1 MRANLTVKSEMSVIN
16 KIRERSGLAVGVIAV
31 SLLLFIVG
39 GDLLGG
45 RSRLFGGNQQEVGVI
60 DGQSIDY
67 QDFNAKVDEIRA
79 QYEQQTGRA
88 PAEQEMGQIREQ
100 AWNQMLF
107 EIAYQKQFDKLG
119 LKVSPEEL
127 VDMVQGNNIS
137 PTVRQ
142 AFTNPQ
148 TGVFDKSSIISYLK
162 GLKNLPLQQQAA
174 WASFEDNLKSNRLRE
189 KYEGLMTMS
198 VFATTAEAQKEYQ
211 AQNAKANVKFLFV
224 PYYAINDTTVKV
236 TDSQL
241 QTYLDKHKDEYPGTD
256 SRSIQY
262 VTFSVAP
269 SKEDSATLYTEIK
282 SLARGLGA
290 AQNDSVFA
298 QQNSDVRVPLY
309 LTAGEMPQQLQDAI
323 PTFAP
328 GGIYGPFRE
337 GNTYFIYKYGG
348 TKRDTSFT
356 ARASHILIQTKGLAD
371 SAKADARRRAEGILK
386 QIQGGASF
394 EALAQTNSDD
404 GSRSAGGDLGYFKN
418 NGQMVKP
425 FEAAVFGATSEGLI
439 PRLIETEF
447 GYHIIKVTEPKTNV
461 LYRIAAIGKT
471 IAPSQT
477 TRDEALRKA
486 DQFASDVQTKAEF
499 DAKVKEDKGLVMAT
513 AERIPEGAAQINA
526 LTGTE
531 VRQIVRWAFNDKTD
545 VGAVSEPFEV
555 GDQYVI
561 AVLTNKTDKD
571 KITVDDYRNELTAKV
586 RNELKGEQIIS
597 KLGNATGTLE
607 SIAQKYGSGA
617 LVETAEDV
625 NLATGFLRSAG
636 VDPVALGKAFGLK
649 PGKRSKP
656 FIGEGGVLMMET
668 TSITPAPAVA
678 DYAMYKTQI
687 QQNNT
692 SRISLYI
699 NEAIKDA
706 AKVEDKRA
714 KFY

>member
-1 MRANLTVKSEMSVIN
+1 MSVIN
-16 KIRERSGLAVGVIAV
+16 KIRERSGLAVGIIAL
-31 SLLLFIVG
+31 SLILFIVG

-45 RSRLFGGNQQEVGVI
+45 RSLLFGGNQQEVGKI
-60 DGQSIDY
+60 SGQSIDY
-67 QDFNAKVDEIRA
+67 QEYNAKVDELRA
-79 QYEQQTGRA
+79 QFEQQSGRA
-88 PAEQEMGQIREQ
+88 PAEQDMAQLREQ
-100 AWNQMLF
+100 AWNQLLF
-107 EIAYQKQFDKLG
+107 EIAYQKEFDKLG

-137 PTVRQ
+137 PAVRQ

-148 TGVFDKSSIISYLK
+148 TGVFDKSAIINYLK
-162 GLKNLPLQQQAA
+162 GLKNLPPQQQAS
-174 WASFEDNLKSNRLRE
+174 WASFEKNLNSDRLRD
-189 KYEGLMTMS
+189 KYEGLMRLS
-198 VFATTAEAQKEYQ
+198 IFATTAEAQKEYQ
-211 AQNAKANVKFLFV
+211 AQNAKADVKFLFV
-224 PYYAINDTTVKV
+224 PYYTINDTTVKV

-241 QTYLDKHKDEYPGTD
+241 KDYLDKHKDEYPGVN
-256 SRSIQY
+256 SRSLQY

-269 SKEDSATLYTEIK
+269 SKEDSATLYNQIK

-290 AQNDSVFA
+290 ATNDSVFA

-309 LTAGEMPQQLQDAI
+309 LTAGEMPEQLRASI
-323 PTFAP
+323 PTFSP

-348 TKRDTSFT
+348 TKKDTSFT
-356 ARASHILIQTKGLAD
+356 ARASHILIRPTAQTD
-371 SAKADARRRAEGILK
+371 SAKAVARRRAEDILK

-394 EALAQTNSDD
+394 EALAQTNSAD
-404 GSRSAGGDLGYFKN
+404 GSAQNGGDLGYFKN

-425 FEAAVFGATSEGLI
+425 FESAVFGATTAGVL
-439 PRLIETEF
+439 PRVVETDF
-447 GYHIIKVTEPKTNV
+447 GYHIIKVTQPKTNV

-486 DQFASDVQTKAEF
+486 DQFASEVQTKEAF
-499 DAKVKEDKGLVMAT
+499 DAKVKEDKSLVVAT
-513 AERIPEGAAQINA
+513 ADRIPENASTINA
-526 LTGTE
+526 LTDART
-531 VRQIVRWAFNDKTD
+531 IVRWAFDDKTD
-545 VGAVSEPFEV
+545 LNAVSEPFEI

-571 KITVDDYRNELTAKV
+571 EVKVDDYRSELTAKV
-586 RNELKGEQIIS
+586 RNELKGEQIMT
-597 KLGNATGTLE
+597 KLGNASGSLE
-607 SIAQKYGSGA
+607 AIAQKYGAGA
-617 LVETAEDV
+617 LVETVEDV

-656 FIGEGGVLMMET
+656 FAGEGGVLIMET
-668 TSITPAPAVA
+668 TRLTPAPAIA
-678 DYAMYKTQI
+678 DYSLYKTQL

-692 SRISLYI
+692 SRVSFYI
-699 NEAIKDA
+699 NEAIKEA
-706 AKVEDKRA
+706 AKVEDRRA

>member
-1 MRANLTVKSEMSVIN
+1 MSVIN

-31 SLLLFIVG
+31 SLILFIVG

-45 RSRLFGGNQQEVGVI
+45 RSTLFGGNQQKIGEI
-60 DGQSIDY
+60 AGQSIDY
-67 QDFNAKVDEIRA
+67 PEFNAKVDELRE
-79 QYEQQTGRA
+79 QYQQQTGRA
-88 PAEQEMGQIREQ
+88 PADQELAQIREQ
-100 AWNQMLF
+100 AWNQLLF
-107 EIAYQKQFDKLG
+107 DIAYQKQFDKLG
-119 LKVSPEEL
+119 LKVSSEEL

-137 PTVRQ
+137 PQVRQ

-148 TGVFDKSSIISYLK
+148 TGVFDKSSIVSYLK
-162 GLKNLPLQQQAA
+162 GLKNLPPQQQAA
-174 WASFEDNLKSNRLRE
+174 WASFEKNLSAERLRE
-189 KYEGLMTMS
+189 KYQGLMAMS
-198 VFATTAEAQKEYQ
+198 VFATTAEAEKEYQ

-224 PYYAINDTTVKV
+224 PFYTINDTTVKV

-241 QTYLDKHKDEYPGTD
+241 QGYLDKHKDEYPGTD

-269 SKEDSATLYTEIK
+269 SKDDSATLYSEIK
-282 SLARGLGA
+282 TLARGLGA
-290 AQNDSVFA
+290 AKNDSTFA
-298 QQNSDVRVPLY
+298 QQNTDVRVPLY
-309 LTAGEMPQQLQDAI
+309 LTAGEMPEQLQDAI
-323 PTFAP
+323 PSFAP

-337 GNTYFIYKYGG
+337 QNTYFIYKYGG
-348 TKRDTSFT
+348 TKKDTSYT

-394 EALAQTNSDD
+394 EALAQSNSDD
-404 GSRSAGGDLGYFKN
+404 GSRSVGGDLGYFKD

-425 FEAAVFGATSEGLI
+425 FESAVFGATSGGLI

-447 GYHIIKVTEPKTNV
+447 GYHIIKVTEPKTNT

-471 IAPSQT
+471 INPSQA

-486 DQFASDVQTKAEF
+486 DQFAADVQTKSAF
-499 DAKVKEDKGLVMAT
+499 DAKVKEDKSIVVAT
-513 AERIPEGAAQINA
+513 AERIPEGANQINA
-526 LTGTE
+526 LAGSE
-531 VRQIVRWAFNDKTD
+531 VRQIVRWAFDDKTEVGD
-545 VGAVSEPFEV
+545 VHEPFEV

-571 KITVDDYRNELTAKV
+571 DVKVEDYRNELTAKV
-586 RNELKGEQIIS
+586 RNEQKGEQIMG
-597 KLGNATGTLE
+597 KLANANGSLE
-607 SIAQKYGSGA
+607 NIAQKYGSGA

-636 VDPVALGKAFGLK
+636 VDPTALGRAFGLK

-656 FIGEGGVLMMET
+656 FIGDGGVLMMET
-668 TSITPAPAVA
+668 TSLTSAPAIA
-678 DYAMYKTQI
+678 DYNLYKTQI
-687 QQNNT
+687 QQNVQ
-692 SRISLYI
+692 SRLGLSI
-699 NEAIKDA
+699 NEAIKEA
-706 AKVEDKRA
+706 AKVDDRRA

>member
-1 MRANLTVKSEMSVIN
+1 MSVIN
-16 KIRERSGLAVGVIAV
+16 KIRERSGLAVGIIAV
-31 SLLLFIVG
+31 SLILFIVG

-45 RSRLFGGNQQEVGVI
+45 RSLLFGGNQQEVGVI
-60 DGQSIDY
+60 AGQSIEY
-67 QDFNAKVDEIRA
+67 QEFNAKVDQLRV
-79 QYEQQTGRA
+79 QFEQQSGRPPVDQDLA
-88 PAEQEMGQIREQ
+88 QIREQ

-107 EIAYQKQFDKLG
+107 EIAYQKEFDKLG
-119 LKVSPEEL
+119 LKVSSEEL

-137 PTVRQ
+137 PAVRQ

-162 GLKNLPLQQQAA
+162 GLKNLPAQQQAS
-174 WASFEDNLKSNRLRE
+174 WASFEKNLNSDRLRT
-189 KYEGLMTMS
+189 KYESLMRLS

-211 AQNAKANVKFLFV
+211 AQNAKANVEFLFV

-236 TDSQL
+236 TDTQL
-241 QTYLDKHKDEYPGTD
+241 QDYLTKHKDEYPGSD

-269 SKEDSATLYTEIK
+269 SKDDSAALYNQIK

-290 AQNDSVFA
+290 ATNDSTFA

-309 LTAGEMPQQLQDAI
+309 LTAGEMPEQLRASI
-323 PTFAP
+323 PTFSS

-348 TKRDTSFT
+348 TKKDTSFT

-404 GSRSAGGDLGYFKN
+404 GSRSVGGDLGYFKN

-425 FEAAVFGATSEGLI
+425 FESAIFGATSAGLI
-439 PRLIETEF
+439 PRLVETEF
-447 GYHIIKVTEPKTNV
+447 GYHIIKVTQPKTNV
-461 LYRIAAIGKT
+461 LYRIAAIGKSIT
-471 IAPSQT
+471 PSQI
-477 TRDEALRKA
+477 TRDDALRKA
-486 DQFASDVQTKAEF
+486 DQFASDVRTKEAF
-499 DAKVKEDKGLVMAT
+499 DAKIKEDKSLVVAT
-513 AERIPEGAAQINA
+513 ADRLPEGANQINA
-526 LTGTE
+526 LTGSE
-531 VRQIVRWAFNDKTD
+531 VRQIIRWAFNDKTD
-545 VGAVSEPFEV
+545 INAVSEPFEV

-561 AVLTNKTDKD
+561 AVLTNKTAKD
-571 KITVDDYRNELTAKV
+571 KVDVSDFRSELTAKV
-586 RNELKGEQIIS
+586 RNELKGEQIIA
-597 KLGNATGTLE
+597 KLGNATGSLE
-607 SIAQKYGSGA
+607 SIAQKYGAGA
-617 LVETAEDV
+617 LVENVDDV

-649 PGKRSKP
+649 SGKRTKP
-656 FIGEGGVLMMET
+656 FVGEGGVLIMET
-668 TSITPAPAVA
+668 TTLTPAPTVA
-678 DYAMYKTQI
+678 DYALYKTQI

-692 SRISLYI
+692 SRIGFYI

>member
-1 MRANLTVKSEMSVIN
+1 MSVIN

-45 RSRLFGGNQQEVGVI
+45 RSRLFGSNQQEVGEI

-88 PAEQEMGQIREQ
+88 PVDQEMAQIREQ
-100 AWNQMLF
+100 AWNQLLF

-119 LKVSPEEL
+119 LKVSNEEL

-137 PTVRQ
+137 PAVRQ

-162 GLKNLPLQQQAA
+162 GIKNMPLQQQAA
-174 WASFEDNLKSNRLRE
+174 WASFENNLSSTRLRD
-189 KYEGLMTMS
+189 KYEGLMRLS

-211 AQNAKANVKFLFV
+211 AQNARANVKFLFV
-224 PYYAINDTTVKV
+224 PFYTINDTTVKV

-241 QTYLDKHKDEYPGTD
+241 QSYLDKHKDEYPGAD

-269 SKEDSATLYTEIK
+269 SKEDSAALYSDIK
-282 SLARGLGA
+282 RLARDLGTA
-290 AQNDSVFA
+290 KNDSAFA

-309 LTAGEMPQQLQDAI
+309 LTAGEMPEQLREAI
-323 PTFAP
+323 PTFTP

-348 TKRDTSFT
+348 TKRDTSYT

-404 GSRSAGGDLGYFKN
+404 GSRSVGGDLGYFKN

-425 FEAAVFGATSEGLI
+425 FEEAVFGATSAGLI
-439 PRLIETEF
+439 PRLVETEF
-447 GYHIIKVTEPKTNV
+447 GYHIIKVTQPKTNM
-461 LYRIAAIGKT
+461 LYRVAAIGKT

-486 DQFASDVQTKAEF
+486 DQFASDVHSKEEF
-499 DAKVKEDKGLVMAT
+499 DAKVKEDKSLVMAT
-513 AERIPEGAAQINA
+513 ADRIPEGAAQINA
-526 LTGTE
+526 LSGSE
-531 VRQIVRWAFNDKTD
+531 VRQIVRWAFNDKTNIGD
-545 VGAVSEPFEV
+545 VSEPFEV

-571 KITVDDYRNELTAKV
+571 KVTVEDYRAELTAKV
-586 RNELKGEQIIS
+586 RNELKGEQIIN
-597 KLGNATGTLE
+597 KLGNASGSLE

-617 LVETAEDV
+617 LVETADDV

-636 VDPVALGKAFGLK
+636 VDAVALGKAFGLK
-649 PGKRSKP
+649 VGQRSKP
-656 FIGEGGVLMMET
+656 FVGEGGVLIMEL
-668 TSITPAPAVA
+668 TSLNAAPAIA
-678 DYAMYKTQI
+678 DYSMYKTQI
-687 QQNNT
+687 QQNTT
-692 SRISLYI
+692 SRIGFYI

-706 AKVEDKRA
+706 AKVEDRRA

>member
-1 MRANLTVKSEMSVIN
+1 MSVIN

-31 SLLLFIVG
+31 SLILFIVG

-45 RSRLFGGNQQEVGVI
+45 RSLLFGGDQQKVGEI
-60 DGQSIDY
+60 AGQSIDY
-67 QDFNAKVDEIRA
+67 QDFNAKVDELRA

-88 PAEQEMGQIREQ
+88 PADQEMTQIREQ
-100 AWNQMLF
+100 AWNQLLF
-107 EIAYQKQFDKLG
+107 EIAYQKEFDKLG
-119 LKVSPEEL
+119 LKVSSEEL

-137 PTVRQ
+137 PAVRQ

-162 GLKNLPLQQQAA
+162 GLKNLPPQQQAA
-174 WASFEDNLKSNRLRE
+174 WASFEKNLSSDRLRE
-189 KYEGLMTMS
+189 KFEGLMRLS
-198 VFATTAEAQKEYQ
+198 VYATTAEAQKEYQ
-211 AQNAKANVKFLFV
+211 AQNTKANVKFLFV
-224 PYYAINDTTVKV
+224 PYYTINDTTVKV

-241 QTYLDKHKDEYPGTD
+241 EEYLNKHKDDYPGSD

-269 SKEDSATLYTEIK
+269 SKEDSATLYNEIK

-290 AQNDSVFA
+290 AQNDSTFA

-309 LTAGEMPQQLQDAI
+309 MTAGEMPEQLRASI

-348 TKRDTSFT
+348 SKKDTNFT

-394 EALAQTNSDD
+394 EALAQTNSQD
-404 GSRSAGGDLGYFKN
+404 GSAQAGGDLGYFKN

-425 FEAAVFGATSEGLI
+425 FEAAVFGATSAGLI
-439 PRLIETEF
+439 PRLVETEF
-447 GYHIIKVTEPKTNV
+447 GYHIIKVTEPKSNV
-461 LYRIAAIGKT
+461 LYRVAAIGKT

-486 DQFASDVQTKAEF
+486 DQFAADVHTKADF
-499 DAKVKEDKGLVMAT
+499 DAKIKEDKSLVMAT
-513 AERIPEGAAQINA
+513 ADRIPEGAAQINA
-526 LTGTE
+526 LTGQE
-531 VRQIVRWAFNDKTD
+531 VRQIVRWAYNDKTD
-545 VGAVSEPFEV
+545 IGDVSEPFEV

-561 AVLTNKTDKD
+561 AVLTNKTNKD
-571 KITVDDYRNELTAKV
+571 KVTVDDYRNELTAKV
-586 RNELKGEQIIS
+586 RNELKAQQIIS
-597 KLGNATGTLE
+597 KLGAATGE
-607 SIAQKYGSGA
+607 FDAIAEKYGSGA
-617 LVETAEDV
+617 LVETADDI

-656 FIGEGGVLMMET
+656 FAGEGGVLVMET
-668 TSITPAPAVA
+668 TSLTPAPTVA
-678 DYAMYKTQI
+678 DYNMYKTQL

-692 SRISLYI
+692 SRVGFYI
-699 NEAIKDA
+699 NEAIKEA
-706 AKVEDKRA
+706 AKVEDRRA

>member
-1 MRANLTVKSEMSVIN
+1 MSVIN
-16 KIRERSGLAVGVIAV
+16 KIRERSGLAVGIIAV

-45 RSRLFGGNQQEVGVI
+45 RSTLFGGNQQEVGEI
-60 DGQSIDY
+60 AGQTIDY
-67 QDFNAKVDEIRA
+67 PEFNAKVDQLRA
-79 QYEQQTGRA
+79 QFEQQAGRA
-88 PAEQEMGQIREQ
+88 PAEQDLAQIREQ
-100 AWNQMLF
+100 AWNQFIF

-137 PTVRQ
+137 PSVRQ
-142 AFTNPQ
+142 AFTNPE
-148 TGVFDKSSIISYLK
+148 TGVFDKSTIINYLK
-162 GLKNLPLQQQAA
+162 GLKNLPPQQQAA
-174 WASFEDNLKSNRLRE
+174 WASFEQNLSSDRLRE
-189 KYEGLMTMS
+189 KYEGLMRLS

-211 AQNAKANVKFLFV
+211 AQNTKANVKFLYV
-224 PYYAINDTTVKV
+224 PFYAVNDTAIKV

-241 QTYLDKHKDEYPGTD
+241 KDYLDKHKEDYPGAN

-262 VTFSVAP
+262 VTFSIAP
-269 SKEDSATLYTEIK
+269 SKEDSATLYNDIK

-290 AQNDSVFA
+290 AKNDSTFA

-309 LTAGEMPQQLQDAI
+309 LTAGEMPEQLRAAI

-348 TKRDTSFT
+348 TKKDTSFT
-356 ARASHILIQTKGLAD
+356 ARASHILISTQRAQGD
-371 SAKADARRRAEGILK
+371 SAKASARRRAEDLLR

-394 EALAQTNSDD
+394 EALAQQFSED
-404 GSRSAGGDLGYFKN
+404 GSRAQGGDLGYFKN

-425 FEAAVFGATSEGLI
+425 FESAVFGATSAGLI
-439 PRLIETEF
+439 PRVIETDF
-447 GYHIIKVTEPKTNV
+447 GYHIINVTQPKTNT

-471 IAPSQT
+471 INPSQT

-486 DQFASDVQTKAEF
+486 DQFASEANTKEEF
-499 DAKVKEDKGLVMAT
+499 DAKVKEDKSLVVAT
-513 AERIPEGAAQINA
+513 AERIPENANQINA
-526 LTGTE
+526 LSDA
-531 VRQIVRWAFNDKTD
+531 RSIVRWAFDSKTD
-545 VGAVSEPFEV
+545 VGDVSEPFEL

-561 AVLTNKTDKD
+561 AVLTNATDEDDVK
-571 KITVDDYRNELTAKV
+571 VDDYRTELTAKV

-597 KLGNATGTLE
+597 KLGNASGSLE
-607 SIAQKYGSGA
+607 AIAQKYGAGA
-617 LVETAEDV
+617 LVETVDDV

-636 VDPVALGKAFGLK
+636 VDPTALGKAFGQK
-649 PGKRSKP
+649 AGKRSKP
-656 FIGEGGVLMMET
+656 FVGESGVLIMET

-678 DYAMYKTQI
+678 DYSIYKTQL
-687 QQNNT
+687 QQNGASRT
-692 SRISLYI
+692 SFYI
-699 NEAIKDA
+699 NEAIKED
-706 AKVEDKRA
+706 AKVEDRRA

>member
-1 MRANLTVKSEMSVIN
+1 MSVIN
-16 KIRERSGLAVGVIAV
+16 KIRERSGLAVGVIAF
-31 SLLLFIVG
+31 SLILFIVG

-45 RSRLFGGNQQEVGVI
+45 RSLLFGGNQQKIGEI
-60 DGQSIDY
+60 AGQSIDY
-67 QDFNAKVDEIRA
+67 QEFNAKVDELRA
-79 QYEQQTGRA
+79 QFEQQSGRA
-88 PAEQEMGQIREQ
+88 PADQDLVQIREQ
-100 AWNQMLF
+100 AWNQQLF
-107 EIAYQKQFDKLG
+107 EIAYQKEFDKLG

-137 PTVRQ
+137 PAVRQ

-162 GLKNLPLQQQAA
+162 GLKNLPIQQQAA
-174 WASFEDNLKSNRLRE
+174 WASFEKNLNSDRLRS
-189 KYEGLMTMS
+189 KYEGLMRMS

-211 AQNAKANVKFLFV
+211 AQNSKANVKFLFV
-224 PYYAINDTTVKV
+224 PYYAINDTTVKA

-241 QTYLDKHKDEYPGTD
+241 QDYLTKHKDEYPGSD

-269 SKEDSATLYTEIK
+269 SKEDSATLYSQIK

-290 AQNDSVFA
+290 AKNDSTFA

-309 LTAGEMPQQLQDAI
+309 LTAGEMPEQLRASI
-323 PTFAP
+323 PSFTP

-337 GNTYFIYKYGG
+337 NNTYFIYKYGG
-348 TKRDTSFT
+348 TKKDTSFT

-404 GSRSAGGDLGYFKN
+404 GSRSVGGDLGYFKN

-425 FEAAVFGATSEGLI
+425 FESAIFGATSAGLI
-439 PRLIETEF
+439 PRLVETEF
-447 GYHIIKVTEPKTNV
+447 GYHIIKVTQPKTNV
-461 LYRIAAIGKT
+461 LYRVAAIGKAIT
-471 IAPSQT
+471 PSQT

-486 DQFASDVQTKAEF
+486 DQFASDVRTKEAF
-499 DAKVKEDKGLVMAT
+499 DAKVKEDKSLVVAT
-513 AERIPEGAAQINA
+513 ADRIPEGASQINA
-526 LTGTE
+526 LTGSE

-545 VGAVSEPFEV
+545 LNAVSEPFEV

-561 AVLTNKTDKD
+561 AVLTNKTAKD
-571 KITVDDYRNELTAKV
+571 KVEVNDYRNELTTKV

-597 KLGNATGTLE
+597 KLGNASGSLDAM
-607 SIAQKYGSGA
+607 AQKYGAGA
-617 LVETAEDV
+617 LVETVDDV

-656 FIGEGGVLMMET
+656 FAGEGGVLVMET
-668 TSITPAPAVA
+668 TSLTPASAVA
-678 DYAMYKTQI
+678 DYALYKTQI

-692 SRISLYI
+692 SRIGFYI

-706 AKVEDKRA
+706 AKVEDRRA